1 MPGVAAGGFLKG
13 IPKWDKKVWKRLFQQ
28 VRKKVLKLQ
37 STVST
42 GLREDE
48 TRKIHA
54 IQWIIT
60 VLNEGQD

>member
-1 MPGVAAGGFLKG
+1 M
-13 IPKWDKKVWKRLFQQ
+13 FQQ